1 MPLPL
6 SPSATSLMSNL
17 SLVMQTN
24 TTSNIL
30 SVAKK
35 AFNQA
40 MYQPTAQRK
49 ADAKLAIQA
58 LLDALDAT
66 PEAKPAKV
74 SKPAKRKPAA
84 KPAKAAALTSQEADF
99 LKFLKEDAGFKRFT
113 DSLGARKAKLA
124 AKRTPEQV
132 VADTQ
137 ERKAAAPKS
146 FAITKA
152 DKAVAAKRVAQQQA
166 DAAAREVARKKRK
179 PAAPKPAKA
188 AKPAAPAKP
197 AKRVKAVRPTFTAM
211 GLADMVKQEGV
222 VQAAPKAAKPAR
234 KAAKPSSES
243 LKLSALQ
250 DLLMQTCGVDTF
262 IADDAM
268 PF

>member
-1 MPLPL
+1 
-6 SPSATSLMSNL
+6 
-17 SLVMQTN
+17 MQTN
-24 TTSNIL
+24 TNTNIL

-49 ADAKLAIQA
+49 AAAKLAIQA
-58 LLDALDAT
+58 LIDALDST
-66 PEAKPAKV
+66 PEAKPAKAA
-74 SKPAKRKPAA
+74 KPAKRKP
-84 KPAKAAALTSQEADF
+84 
-99 LKFLKEDAGFKRFT
+99 
-113 DSLGARKAKLA
+113 A

-137 ERKAAAPKS
+137 ERKAAAPKT

-188 AKPAAPAKP
+188 AKPAAPAAPAKP
-197 AKRVKAVRPTFTAM
+197 GKRVKAVRPTFTAM

-222 VQAAPKAAKPAR
+222 VQAAPKASKPTR
-234 KAAKPSSES
+234 KASKPTPES

-250 DLLMQTCGVDTF
+250 ELLMQTCGVDTF

>member
-1 MPLPL
+1 
-6 SPSATSLMSNL
+6 
-17 SLVMQTN
+17 MQTN
-24 TTSNIL
+24 TNTNIL

-49 ADAKLAIQA
+49 AAAKLAIQA
-58 LLDALDAT
+58 LIDALDST
-66 PEAKPAKV
+66 PEAKPAKAA
-74 SKPAKRKPAA
+74 KPAKRKPAKR
-84 KPAKAAALTSQEADF
+84 KP
-99 LKFLKEDAGFKRFT
+99 
-113 DSLGARKAKLA
+113 A

-188 AKPAAPAKP
+188 AKPAAPAAPAKP
-197 AKRVKAVRPTFTAM
+197 GKRVKAVRPTFTAM

-222 VQAAPKAAKPAR
+222 VQAAPKASKPTR
-234 KAAKPSSES
+234 KASKPSSES

-250 DLLMQTCGVDTF
+250 ELLMQTCGVDTF

>member
-1 MPLPL
+1 
-6 SPSATSLMSNL
+6 
-17 SLVMQTN
+17 MQTN

-49 ADAKLAIQA
+49 AAAKLAIQA

-66 PEAKPAKV
+66 PEAKPAKR
-74 SKPAKRKPAA
+74 KPAKRKP
-84 KPAKAAALTSQEADF
+84 
-99 LKFLKEDAGFKRFT
+99 
-113 DSLGARKAKLA
+113 A

-188 AKPAAPAKP
+188 AKPAAPAAP

-222 VQAAPKAAKPAR
+222 VQAAPKASKPTR
-234 KAAKPSSES
+234 KASKPSSES
-243 LKLSALQ
+243 VKLSALQ
-250 DLLMQTCGVDTF
+250 ELLMQTCGVDTF

>member
-6 SPSATSLMSNL
+6 SPSATSLISNL

-49 ADAKLAIQA
+49 ASAKLAIQA

-113 DSLGARKAKLA
+113 DSLGARKA

-222 VQAAPKAAKPAR
+222 VQTAPKAAKPAR

>member
-1 MPLPL
+1 
-6 SPSATSLMSNL
+6 
-17 SLVMQTN
+17 MQTN
-24 TTSNIL
+24 TNTNIL

-49 ADAKLAIQA
+49 AAAKLAIQA

-66 PEAKPAKV
+66 PEAKPAKAA
-74 SKPAKRKPAA
+74 KPAKRKP
-84 KPAKAAALTSQEADF
+84 
-99 LKFLKEDAGFKRFT
+99 
-113 DSLGARKAKLA
+113 A

-137 ERKAAAPKS
+137 ERKAAAPKT

-197 AKRVKAVRPTFTAM
+197 GKRVKAVRPTFTAM

-222 VQAAPKAAKPAR
+222 VQAAPKASKPTR
-234 KAAKPSSES
+234 KASKPSSES
-243 LKLSALQ
+243 VKLSALQ
-250 DLLMQTCGVDTF
+250 ELLMQTCGVDTF